1 MIVPVAERSRGG
13 LLPLREEGSS
23 AGTMSRCLARGVP
36 DASGKKTGRL
46 GALDAE
52 PMTEPEPARNMRS

>member
-23 AGTMSRCLARGVP
+23 AGTMSRGLDREAPAGRGTRGWAPADLSAEVKAR
-36 DASGKKTGRL
+36 
-46 GALDAE
+46 
-52 PMTEPEPARNMRS
+52 